1 MKKIKNIAMSVLA
14 MLAVLLVGS
23 LQSRLAIG
31 EPGVEPMFSLE
42 PSTAVENVE
51 GQDDEP
57 MQGSQETLGD
67 DTEVREDGEYDTRNE
82 VALYLWTYHRLPSNY
97 MTKSQARKQGW
108 ENGPLYKVVPGKCI
122 GGDVY
127 GNYEGVLPK
136 VKGKYRECDID
147 TLGRKSRG
155 SKRIVYDEDFNIYYT
170 EDHYESFEQLY
181 GG

>member
-1 MKKIKNIAMSVLA
+1 MKKIKNIVMSVLA
-14 MLAVLLVGS
+14 VLVVLLVGP
-23 LQSRLAIG
+23 LQSRLSVG
-31 EPGVEPMFSLE
+31 EPNVEPTFSLE
-42 PSTAVENVE
+42 SSTAVENVE
-51 GQDDEP
+51 EQEEKP
-57 MQGSQETLGD
+57 PQGSLGNEL
-67 DTEVREDGEYDTRNE
+67 EVREDGEYDTKDE
-82 VALYLWTYHRLPSNY
+82 VALYLWTYQRLPANY

-136 VKGKYRECDID
+136 IKGKYRECDID

-155 SKRIVYDEDFNIYYT
+155 SKRIVYDENFNIYYT